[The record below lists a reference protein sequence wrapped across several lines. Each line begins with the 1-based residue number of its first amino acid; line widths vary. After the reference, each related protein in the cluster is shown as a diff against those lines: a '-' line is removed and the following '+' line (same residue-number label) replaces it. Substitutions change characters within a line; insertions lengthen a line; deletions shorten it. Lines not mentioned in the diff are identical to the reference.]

1 MTFITAVVML
11 GALAVILV
19 TVLAAANRLLF
30 VATDA
35 RLEAVVSALPG
46 TNCGA
51 CGQAGCAAFGAALIA
66 ADAAPAEC
74 TVSPADVKE
83 RLAKFLGVDVGEAQ
97 ARVARLACA
106 GGTNVALIHAHYRG
120 ENTCAAAAPVAGGG
134 HGCAWGCLGFGDC
147 ERSCDFDAI
156 LMNEHALPIVDDDL
170 CIACNDCVVAC
181 PQDLFVLAPRKQ
193 RLWVPCSNPLAGDEL
208 LQECQVA
215 CTACA
220 KCAFDAPGVIS
231 MQDNLAV
238 VDPAAPQTRAAIER
252 CPTGAIVWLDEEGRS
267 IMGSAARVPVRHR
280 PRPVALS

>member
-1 MTFITAVVML
+1 MIFITAVVTL

-19 TVLAAANRLLF
+19 TALAVANRLLF

-35 RLEAVVSALPG
+35 RLEAVVNALPG

-51 CGQAGCAAFGAALIA
+51 CGQAGCAAFAAALVA
-66 ADAAPAEC
+66 GNAAPAEC
-74 TVSPADVKE
+74 TVSPVDVKE
-83 RLAKFLGVDVGEAQ
+83 RLAKFLGVDVGQAQ

-106 GGTNVALIHAHYRG
+106 GGTNVALVHAHYRG

-156 LMNEHALPIVDDDL
+156 TMNEHALPVVDDDL

-181 PQDLFVLAPRKQ
+181 PQDLFSLAPRAQ
-193 RLWVPCSNPLAGDEL
+193 RLWVPCNNPLAGDEL
-208 LQECQVA
+208 LEECRVA

-220 KCAFDAPGVIS
+220 KCAFDAPGVVS
-231 MQDNLAV
+231 MQGNLAV
-238 VDPAAPQTRAAIER
+238 VDPAAPQNRAAIER
-252 CPTGAIVWLDEEGRS
+252 CPTGAIVWLDEQGRAVT
-267 IMGSAARVPVRHR
+267 GREARVPVRHR
-280 PRPVALS
+280 PRPVAQS